1 MYLRTTRRKNT
12 DGSTVEY
19 HQLAENSW
27 DANKGCAVAKVIY
40 NFGPAE
46 QIDRVALRRLA
57 VRHCRKPRM
66 EQLCP
71 TCSPGY
77 ALCFQFFR

>member
-1 MYLRTTRRKNT
+1 MYLRTTRRKNA

-40 NFGPAE
+40 NFGRAE

-57 VRHCRKPRM
+57 RSILRVFSG
-66 EQLCP
+66 EEAVAAE
-71 TCSPGY
+71 PGVTV
-77 ALCFQFFR
+77 LDS